1 MSSRNA
7 WQRFAGHGARVRS
20 KPDRDRM
27 NRLEADYA
35 RHLTDRLYLGE
46 VLWFEYQ
53 AVKLR
58 LAPRTWY
65 EPDFLVL
72 AMRDGAPSLEVHET
86 KGFWEEDA
94 RIKIKVA
101 AELYPLA
108 VRAGVELAVE
118 TAPAAARADPADV
131 EIMLANLV
139 ENAIAHA
146 GAGALCRIRC
156 AAAGPG
162 SGDEALLVVEDSGPG
177 IPPELRDAVFARFR
191 RGPRPGA
198 PYFSLRRRSTTG
210 GTTSL
215 TRPPSW
221 KTSFTRRDETYE

>member
-101 AELYPLA
+101 AELYPL
-108 VRAGVELAVE
+108 RFFGI
-118 TAPAAARADPADV
+118 TRGRGKWDV
-131 EIMLANLV
+131 EEFN
-139 ENAIAHA
+139 
-146 GAGALCRIRC
+146 
-156 AAAGPG
+156 P
-162 SGDEALLVVEDSGPG
+162 
-177 IPPELRDAVFARFR
+177 
-191 RGPRPGA
+191 
-198 PYFSLRRRSTTG
+198 
-210 GTTSL
+210 
-215 TRPPSW
+215 
-221 KTSFTRRDETYE
+221 